1 MMENPEVE
9 IRTVETLLDKG
20 VRVEIPA
27 PCLFRWFGKKTFNL
41 LVKRPTSQTLY
52 TISGMY
58 MEMKKENEKLEAG
71 SIGEA
76 HELLVNCIIPVSRII
91 AYGIA
96 SYWTSAGIRNRLLA
110 WYLRRYL
117 NTRQLADLTSI
128 VITLSGV
135 HDFCNTIR
143 LITGLRMTMP
153 KTMSA

>member
-1 MMENPEVE
+1 MENPEVE

-20 VRVEIPA
+20 VRVNLPA
-27 PCLFRWFGKKTFNL
+27 PFFLRWFGKNTIPIV
-41 LVKRPTSQTLY
+41 VKRPSSQTLY

-58 MEMKKENEKLEAG
+58 MKMKKDCSPIEAG
-71 SIGEA
+71 NVDEA
-76 HELLVNCIIPVSRII
+76 HHLLANCMIPASRII

-96 SYWTSAGIRNRLLA
+96 SSCTPAGIRNRMLA
-110 WYLRRYL
+110 WYLRKHL
-117 NTRQLADLTSI
+117 NTRQLADLVSI

-153 KTMSA
+153 KTKA